1 MGVAQNA
8 MMGLVST
15 ASVGAT
21 MLSRNLG
28 KGNQA
33 LAKQNPISEANDA
46 DKAAQMAQKALM
58 NAEKL
63 KGLKLDNKAKRL
75 QNRML
80 KLDLKKKKEEM
91 KQFEGGKK

>member
-28 KGNQA
+28 KGKQA
-33 LAKQNPISEANDA
+33 LGKQNPISEANDA

-63 KGLKLDNKAKRL
+63 KGLKLDNKAKGL
-75 QNRML
+75 KNKML
-80 KLDLKKKKEEM
+80 KLDLKKKQTEM
-91 KQFEGGKK
+91 KQLQGGKK

>member
-28 KGNQA
+28 KDKQTLG
-33 LAKQNPISEANDA
+33 KQNPISEANDA
-46 DKAAQMAQKALM
+46 EKAAQMAQKALI

-63 KGLKLDNKAKRL
+63 KSLKLDNKAKRL
-75 QNRML
+75 QNKML
-80 KLDLKKKKEEM
+80 KLDLKKKQAEM
-91 KQFEGGKK
+91 KQLEGGKE